1 METGQNIASP
11 QKGMVITMK
20 LWISREQTGQKQK
33 RLKIAAIVL
42 AVLLTVSAGGLASR
56 YIYLYFF
63 APTQSTVTVPDNLI
77 CEKPELPSG
86 EKLGAW
92 EREKEAAQIDES
104 EAAEAAGSAGLQ
116 KEAEGGSS
124 TLTMPKAAKLELY
137 AGKPEINREF
147 DVRNMLPGDV
157 ETRYF
162 CVRAYHSTDID
173 VFFQA
178 NIAGQTKALGEVLHI
193 KVTQMETG
201 EVLCDAPFSEID
213 GKEFA
218 VEVAANT
225 RGETTVYYQIDLSL
239 DTSVGNE
246 YQELMLKADFKW
258 YVKDEGR
265 LDSPQTGD
273 AADLVLWFAA
283 AISLLLI
290 LLLLFTRHGK
300 EERYE

>member
-1 METGQNIASP
+1 
-11 QKGMVITMK
+11 MVITMK

-147 DVRNMLPGDV
+147 DVRNMY
-157 ETRYF
+157 RYCCDLTNRPNGRYPF
-162 CVRAYHSTDID
+162 PRCKTSW
-173 VFFQA
+173 
-178 NIAGQTKALGEVLHI
+178 QT
-193 KVTQMETG
+193 
-201 EVLCDAPFSEID
+201 
-213 GKEFA
+213 
-218 VEVAANT
+218 N
-225 RGETTVYYQIDLSL
+225 
-239 DTSVGNE
+239 
-246 YQELMLKADFKW
+246 
-258 YVKDEGR
+258 
-265 LDSPQTGD
+265 
-273 AADLVLWFAA
+273 AADCEETPCFWKPLPVH
-283 AISLLLI
+283 
-290 LLLLFTRHGK
+290 TRLSYHAK
-300 EERYE
+300 Y